1 MDKIKEFYN
10 ICIKRAV
17 LVSQNF
23 IGIFGSYENELLTKK
38 YIKIDNIQNNFIKRK
53 IKIKGRNTRKYSIYI
68 IF

>member
-38 YIKIDNIQNNFIKRK
+38 YIKIDNI
-53 IKIKGRNTRKYSIYI
+53 
-68 IF
+68 